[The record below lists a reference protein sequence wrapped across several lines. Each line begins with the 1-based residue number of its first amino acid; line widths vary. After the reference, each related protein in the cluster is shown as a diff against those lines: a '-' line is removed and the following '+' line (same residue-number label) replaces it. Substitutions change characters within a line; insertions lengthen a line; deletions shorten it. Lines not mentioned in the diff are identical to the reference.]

1 MKKTLIA
8 MTVACVGALAAL
20 AEDAPVPYE
29 DLKLGTN
36 LWFSLTADGS
46 TLVPVGGQVTQGQ
59 FTANEGRISFDSPD
73 TPTAF
78 QAADD
83 CTQQLATVTFAVKA
97 STVPYGRLKPNA
109 VSGKVAVSL
118 YESAKNG
125 TTNFVAWAGGD
136 RLDLDCDAV
145 PYEGDDYTLFVR
157 FDTREAVGRKVS
169 FAWADDVAEHLMTTG
184 SAKIAWFDCT
194 VNFEA
199 KRNVGFLGKGSLTEL
214 VGAQLNIVAE
224 IVPTD
229 DGAIAV
235 KEEDKSAIAEAAK
248 TIGKTVSAYLQ
259 SDANGTVTGATR
271 AAAGVT
277 VAQAYALGLVKRDGD
292 AVVAVNEGALEVK
305 ADAAQVTAD
314 GISVRFAE
322 GITPHP
328 ETVQSIEYQ
337 LSGSATGDTYQ
348 PIQDATFT
356 DASAI
361 RIPTTA
367 LGTYH
372 FFKVS
377 AKVNFIPR
385 PVGQVTDVN

>member
-1 MKKTLIA
+1 M
-8 MTVACVGALAAL
+8 
-20 AEDAPVPYE
+20 
-29 DLKLGTN
+29 
-36 LWFSLTADGS
+36 
-46 TLVPVGGQVTQGQ
+46 
-59 FTANEGRISFDSPD
+59 
-73 TPTAF
+73 
-78 QAADD
+78 
-83 CTQQLATVTFAVKA
+83 
-97 STVPYGRLKPNA
+97 
-109 VSGKVAVSL
+109 
-118 YESAKNG
+118 
-125 TTNFVAWAGGD
+125 
-136 RLDLDCDAV
+136 DLDCDAV
-145 PYEGDDYTLFVR
+145 PYEGDDYTLIVR
-157 FDTREAVGRKVS
+157 FDTREAGKVS
-169 FAWADDVAEHLMTTG
+169 FAWADNVAEHLMTTG

-194 VNFEA
+194 VNLEA

-214 VGAQLNIVAE
+214 VGDQLNIVAE

-235 KEEDKSAIAEAAK
+235 KEEDKSAIDAAAAAK
-248 TIGKTVSAYLQ
+248 GKTVPVYLQ
-259 SDANGTVTGATR
+259 SEAKVVIEGASR

-292 AVVAVNEGALEVK
+292 AVVAVNKGALEVK
-305 ADAAQVTAD
+305 ADAAQVTAE

-337 LSGSATGDTYQ
+337 LSGSETGAGDTYQ
-348 PIQDATFT
+348 PIQGATFT
-356 DASAI
+356 EASAI

>member
-46 TLVPVGGQVTQGQ
+46 TLVPFGGQVTQGP

-97 STVPYGRLKPNA
+97 STVPYGRLKPDA

-136 RLDLDCDAV
+136 RLNLDCDAV
-145 PYEGDDYTLFVR
+145 PYEGDDYTLIVR
-157 FDTREAVGRKVS
+157 FDTREAGKVS

-199 KRNVGFLGKGSLTEL
+199 KRNVGFLGKGSLTKL

-235 KEEDKSAIAEAAK
+235 KEEDKSAIDAAAAAK
-248 TIGKTVSAYLQ
+248 GKTVPEYLQ
-259 SDANGTVTGATR
+259 SEVNGTVTGASR

-277 VAQAYALGLVKRDGD
+277 VAQAYALGLVKRNGD
-292 AVVAVNEGALEVK
+292 AAVVAVNEGALEVK
-305 ADAAQVTAD
+305 ADAAQVTD
-314 GISVRFAE
+314 EGISVRFAE

-348 PIQDATFT
+348 PIQGATFT
-356 DASAI
+356 EASAI